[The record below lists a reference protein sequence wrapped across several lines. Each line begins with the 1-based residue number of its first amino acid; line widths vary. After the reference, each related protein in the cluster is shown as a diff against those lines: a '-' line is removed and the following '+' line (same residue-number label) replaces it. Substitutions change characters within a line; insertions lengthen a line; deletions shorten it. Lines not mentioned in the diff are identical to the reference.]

1 MIVIFLDIKWFAFK
15 VTEGG
20 WNIPEWLHYE
30 PYVCYK
36 CLGFWLL
43 TALFLTCGLI
53 FHLWITMGVGL
64 LITALDTIALHLHI
78 KNNTVTV

>member
-1 MIVIFLDIKWFAFK
+1 MLVIFFDAKWFAYYI
-15 VTEGG
+15 TEK
-20 WNIPEWLHYE
+20 NNKIPTWLHYE

-43 TALFLTCGLI
+43 IALFLTCGLI
-53 FHLWITMGVGL
+53 LHLWITMGVGL